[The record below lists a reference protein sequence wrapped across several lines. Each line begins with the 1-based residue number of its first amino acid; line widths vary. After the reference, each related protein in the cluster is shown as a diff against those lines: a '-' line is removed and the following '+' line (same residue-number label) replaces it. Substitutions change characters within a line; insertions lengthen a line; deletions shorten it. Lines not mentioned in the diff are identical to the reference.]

1 MKKYIWL
8 FIILCVLV
16 VGGFLFYFL
25 SNKKD
30 NSNGGY
36 NASKSG
42 SNVSLNYN
50 QNSNNNN
57 SNFNNDQKSN
67 VLENTP
73 SPASFVEQEV
83 SSYSTVIKNKKD
95 SNRQQ
100 NISLTCSSLNGAE
113 IKPGD
118 IFSFC
123 DTVGKATP
131 DRGYLEANII
141 VDGIEKKGL
150 GGGNC
155 QISSTLY
162 NAVLAYPEL
171 EIVERHPH
179 SADVPYIEK
188 GKDAAVSYG
197 SHDFRFKNNSNSSV
211 KIYASNTPDDISI
224 RIVKLIQQ

>member
-8 FIILCVLV
+8 FIILCILV
-16 VGGFLFYFL
+16 AGGFIFYFL

-30 NSNGGY
+30 NSGSGY

-42 SNVSLNYN
+42 SNISINHNENANNVDD
-50 QNSNNNN
+50 NSNV
-57 SNFNNDQKSN
+57 SKN
-67 VLENTP
+67 VP
-73 SPASFVEQEV
+73 SPVSFVEQEV
-83 SSYSTVIKNKKD
+83 ASYSTVIKNKKD

-100 NISLTCSSLNGAE
+100 NITLTCSSLNGTE
-113 IKPGD
+113 IKPGNT
-118 IFSFC
+118 FSFC

-141 VDGIEKKGL
+141 VDGIEEKGL

-162 NAVLAYPEL
+162 NAVLAFPEL

-197 SHDFRFKNNSNSSV
+197 THDFKFKNNSDSSV
-211 KIYASNTPDDISI
+211 KIYASNTPDDITI
-224 RIVKLIQQ
+224 KIVKLIPQ